1 MGLQKSPVRQVLSK
15 MAQFN
20 SKLGL
25 TFDDVLLLPDFSEI
39 KREEI
44 DLKIDLT
51 PKVKLNLPLIS
62 SPMDTVTEYQMAQA
76 LAKIGGLGIIHRNLS
91 INEQSDQIGKVKKTA
106 FDQKKYPGASVDKK
120 GRLLVGAAVGPG
132 KDLSERAE
140 RLVSFGVDLLVVD
153 SAHGFSLPILEATR
167 LLKKNFPQLPVMAG
181 NVATYDG
188 AKALI
193 EAGADILRV
202 GMGPGSICTTRV
214 ISGVGVPQITAI
226 TEAVR
231 AAKRKNIPVV
241 ADGGIRYSG
250 DITKALAAGALS
262 VMLGSLLAAC
272 PEAPGKIIFLT
283 KEHVPHRFLSIFN
296 SNRKVVQFKEYR
308 GMGSVAAMKKGGAT
322 RYGQENYKRKALIAE
337 GVESLVPIKETVEE
351 IAEQLMGGLRSG
363 MYYIGAQNIKELWQ
377 KAEFIQITTASMT
390 ESHPHDILIVNP
402 GNNYDS
408 RS

>member
-1 MGLQKSPVRQVLSK
+1 

-20 SKLGL
+20 SKVGL
-25 TFDDVLLLPDFSEI
+25 TFDDVLLLPNFSRI

-44 DLKIDLT
+44 DLRVKLT
-51 PKVKLNLPLIS
+51 SQITLNLPLIS
-62 SPMDTVTEYQMAQA
+62 SPMDTVTGYQMAQA

-91 INEQSDQIGKVKKTA
+91 INEQSDQIGKIKKTV
-106 FDQKKYPGASVDKK
+106 FDQKKYPEASVDKK
-120 GRLLVGAAVGPG
+120 GRLLAGVAVGPG
-132 KDLSERAE
+132 KDLSERAGK
-140 RLVSFGVDLLVVD
+140 LVSFEVDLLVVD
-153 SAHGFSLPILEATR
+153 SAHGFSRPILEAVR
-167 LLKKNFPQLPVMAG
+167 LLKKDFPRLPVMAG
-181 NVATYDG
+181 NVATYEG

-226 TEAVR
+226 TESVR
-231 AAKRKNIPVV
+231 AAKIKNIPVV

-250 DITKALAAGALS
+250 DITKALAAGAS
-262 VMLGSLLAAC
+262 VVMLGSLLASC
-272 PEAPGKIIFLT
+272 LEAPGKTVSLT
-283 KEHVPHRFLSIFN
+283 KEHVPHHFLSIFN

-322 RYGQENYKRKALIAE
+322 RYGQENYKEKALIAE
-337 GVESLVPIKETVEE
+337 GVESLVPIKGTLEE
-351 IAEQLMGGLRSG
+351 VVEQLVGGLRSG
-363 MYYIGAQNIKELWQ
+363 MYYVGAQNIKELWQ
-377 KAEFIQITTASMT
+377 KAEFVQITQASMA

-408 RS
+408 HS